1 MRLVFDTNVLVYAFV
16 TSEFVPKV
24 RRGEWIELHSKAST
38 LYEAVLTQKHVLF
51 IPSVVL
57 VELGSVIAG
66 LTRDG
71 EKARKAVENVKSVA
85 WIVYDDP
92 LFTEQAINYGI
103 SFRLSGFDTAIATC
117 TIINSANLI
126 TNDRKFYEKF
136 SPKTVEYG
144 LKVCFLRQMRMNEIE
159 KLE

>member
-1 MRLVFDTNVLVYAFV
+1 MCLVFDTNVLVYAFA
-16 TSEFVPKV
+16 TSKFVARV
-24 RRGEWIELHSKAST
+24 RRKEWIELHTKTST
-38 LYEAVLTQKHVLF
+38 LYENVLTQKHVLF

-57 VELGSVIAG
+57 IELGSVIAG
-66 LTRDG
+66 LTRDD

-85 WIVYDDP
+85 WIVYDDL

-103 SFRLSGFDTAIATC
+103 SFRLSGFDTTIATC

-136 SPKTVEYG
+136 SPITEEYG
-144 LKVCFLRQMRMNEIE
+144 LKIYFLRQMSMKEIE